1 MTLSVAVFIWVQ
13 PRPSRLSNFGWVMR
27 CATSS
32 SPWGC
37 VGGCSWG
44 PRGQLWCCCRGCGQ
58 SPHVGGNRLWPLVW
72 LILHTRQSV
81 ASSPRLSMVVG
92 CIVIGPCFYD
102 IFPSS
107 FYYWVRMSSYL
118 RQIPFLTFLLRFHAC
133 DSDLHPFLVSLREGT
148 SFVLFA
154 RLERAPKSSV
164 IPEE

>member
-13 PRPSRLSNFGWVMR
+13 PRPSRLPNFGWVMR

-81 ASSPRLSMVVG
+81 APSPRLSMVVG

-118 RQIPFLTFLLRFHAC
+118 RQIPFLT
-133 DSDLHPFLVSLREGT
+133 SLEVPCVWIRST
-148 SFVLFA
+148 SFSGFST
-154 RLERAPKSSV
+154 RRHQFCPFRAFRASP
-164 IPEE
+164 